1 MAMLS
6 VFLLIIGF
14 VILIYGA
21 EKLVDGASA
30 LSKRFNIPDIV
41 IGLTVVAFGTSAPE
55 LAINIVAAF
64 KGNTELL
71 LGNVLGSNIFNVLAI
86 LGITA
91 LIAPLSVKK
100 NTVKWEIPFSLLAA
114 VLVLLLAKDN
124 WFNPGGNYIDTTD
137 GIILLIF
144 FGIFLYYNFLLARSN
159 PDELQVKT
167 HLHPVWK
174 SLIFMAIGLVGLI
187 IGGRLIVESAV
198 KLATILG
205 VSERIIALT
214 IVSIGTS
221 LPELATSIVAVR
233 KKEVDIAIGNVVGS
247 NIFNIFLVLGAST
260 LIKNSAVP
268 EESFADIWM
277 NIFVGVLLLGFV
289 LGRKNSITAKW
300 EGRSLTRWK
309 GLIFILFYVGYMV
322 FLVFW
327 RSF

>member
-6 VFLLIIGF
+6 LFLLIIGF

-21 EKLVDGASA
+21 DKLVDGASA

-41 IGLTVVAFGTSAPE
+41 IGLTIVAFGTSAPE
-55 LAINIVAAF
+55 LAINLVAAS

-86 LGITA
+86 LGITSI
-91 LIAPLSVKK
+91 IAPLSVKK
-100 NTVKWEIPFSLLAA
+100 NTVRWEIPFSLIAA
-114 VLVLLLAKDN
+114 VLVLLLSKDN
-124 WFNPGGNYIDTTD
+124 WFSPTDNYIETQDS
-137 GIILLIF
+137 IILLIF
-144 FGIFLYYNFLLARSN
+144 FGIFLYYNFLLARSH
-159 PDELQVKT
+159 PDELEVKT

-174 SLIFMAIGLVGLI
+174 SLIFMTIGLTGLI
-187 IGGRLIVESAV
+187 IGGRLIVDSAI

-260 LIKNSAVP
+260 IVKNTAVP
-268 EESFADIWM
+268 EESFTDIWM
-277 NIFVGVLLLGFV
+277 NIFAGILLLGFV
-289 LGRKNSITAKW
+289 LGRKEKNTAKW

-309 GLIFILFYVGYMV
+309 GLFFILFYVGYMV

-327 RSF
+327 R